1 MVVEN
6 YKLSYLLENKGIMD
20 EWVGREWLEG

>member
-6 YKLSYLLENKGIMD
+6 YKLSYLLENKRIMD